1 MVVNTNQQKTTINNE
16 SRLHKENKMAQNL
29 VSEEQVKDALQINKF
44 SEISKDKIMEFVSLI
59 PNKDKEVAIA
69 IINQF
74 PAYADSANNMVAQ
87 LNDMCDNVIKNNN
100 SSQKDA
106 VEAYKVILQDL
117 SELLKKEDISKEERD
132 EITEK
137 MILVADKISAKDTE
151 NKDFL
156 NGIIKYGVPIVGGA
170 LLLGAAI
177 LGVNVKE
184 TKIPTIKKQSK
195 TLSSNPF
202 PITTNFTTNRQ

>member
-1 MVVNTNQQKTTINNE
+1 
-16 SRLHKENKMAQNL
+16 
-29 VSEEQVKDALQINKF
+29 
-44 SEISKDKIMEFVSLI
+44 
-59 PNKDKEVAIA
+59 
-69 IINQF
+69 
-74 PAYADSANNMVAQ
+74 MVAQ
-87 LNDMCDNVIKNNN
+87 LNVMCDNVIKDNN

-106 VEAYKVILQDL
+106 VEAYKMILQDL

-177 LGVNVKE
+177 LGVSVKG
-184 TKIPTIKKQSK
+184 TKIPTIKK
-195 TLSSNPF
+195 
-202 PITTNFTTNRQ
+202 

>member
-1 MVVNTNQQKTTINNE
+1 
-16 SRLHKENKMAQNL
+16 MAQNL
-29 VSEEQVKDALQINKF
+29 VSEEQVKDALQISKF
-44 SEISKDKIMEFVSLI
+44 SELSKDKIMEFVSLI
-59 PNKDKEVAIA
+59 PNMDKEVAIA

-87 LNDMCDNVIKNNN
+87 LNDMCDNVIKDNN

-177 LGVNVKE
+177 LGVNVKGREYE
-184 TKIPTIKKQSK
+184 TFSVK
-195 TLSSNPF
+195 
-202 PITTNFTTNRQ
+202 

>member
-1 MVVNTNQQKTTINNE
+1 
-16 SRLHKENKMAQNL
+16 MAQNL

-59 PNKDKEVAIA
+59 PNMDKEVAIA

-74 PAYADSANNMVAQ
+74 PAYAQ
-87 LNDMCDNVIKNNN
+87 LNVMCDNVIKDNN

-106 VEAYKVILQDL
+106 VEAYKMILQDL

-156 NGIIKYGVPIVGGA
+156 NGIIKYGIPIVGGA

-177 LGVNVKE
+177 LGVNVKG
-184 TKIPTIKKQSK
+184 TKIPTIKK
-195 TLSSNPF
+195 
-202 PITTNFTTNRQ
+202 